1 MSKYADQR
9 QANLVEISNLRPY
22 LKINGFVH
30 VKHKW
35 LVHTTCKDCGL
46 DSHKTQAQLL
56 HYDCICKR
64 AEKISATN
72 TTSTKEIKRICK
84 LASVKLLGE
93 YVTMNTPTEVEC
105 TKCGRCWSAY
115 FGNLR
120 KGHGCQTC
128 GAEKNKVTVLNRY
141 GVTSISLV
149 PKFAKKRKRT
159 MLQRYGV
166 EYALQNKELFEKNV
180 TTAYGWKS
188 YQLGKRT
195 VHVQGYESQALD
207 WLLAKN
213 VKPSHIVCGRG
224 ADIPQIRYTFQGVR
238 GLKYFPDIW
247 IPRLNRLVEVK
258 SDYTL
263 IASLERN
270 LAKRDAAV
278 KAGYDF
284 LFLVMDKNGNRIPNK
299 RVEALISEARGRQ
312 KIDRPEKSL
321 RSASQRRA

>member
-1 MSKYADQR
+1 
-9 QANLVEISNLRPY
+9 
-22 LKINGFVH
+22 
-30 VKHKW
+30 
-35 LVHTTCKDCGL
+35 
-46 DSHKTQAQLL
+46 
-56 HYDCICKR
+56 
-64 AEKISATN
+64 
-72 TTSTKEIKRICK
+72 
-84 LASVKLLGE
+84 
-93 YVTMNTPTEVEC
+93 
-105 TKCGRCWSAY
+105 
-115 FGNLR
+115 
-120 KGHGCQTC
+120 
-128 GAEKNKVTVLNRY
+128 
-141 GVTSISLV
+141 V